1 VTYLLDTNV
10 VSEWARPHPN
20 PGVVR
25 WLADVDED
33 RVYISVLTFGEL
45 RRGVDR
51 LTPGR
56 RRHRLDTWLSEEL
69 ADRFVDRVLP
79 VDQDVA
85 DVWGRLL
92 AHSESAG
99 RPVGA
104 VDGLIAATAEH
115 HGLEVVTRNVRDFET
130 TGVRLLNPWSD

>member
-1 VTYLLDTNV
+1 MTYLLDTNV

>member
-1 VTYLLDTNV
+1 MTYLLDTDV
-10 VSEWARPHPN
+10 VSEWARPQPN

-115 HGLEVVTRNVRDFET
+115 HGLEVVTRNVRDFES

>member
-1 VTYLLDTNV
+1 MTYLLDTNV

-79 VDQDVA
+79 MDQDVA

-115 HGLEVVTRNVRDFET
+115 HGLEVVTRNVKDFES

>member
-79 VDQDVA
+79 MDQDVA

>member
-1 VTYLLDTNV
+1 MTYLLDTNV
-10 VSEWARPHPN
+10 VSEWARPQPN

-79 VDQDVA
+79 VDHDVA

-115 HGLEVVTRNVRDFET
+115 HGLEVVTRNVRDFES